1 MSKPPDPNTNACK
14 RRTALPFR
22 RLPLAFAFVAIALAL
37 LSRPQYALAQEATV
51 PVEYTVVAGDTLFGI
66 ATRFGIT
73 LDDLVAANGI
83 VNVDLIE
90 PGQILII
97 PDAATLGALAAANL
111 PVVRALPGDTLLSVA
126 QRIQQDPAALAALN
140 ELPDSARLFPGQ
152 PIRIPGS
159 DAPPMPR
166 AYGAIV
172 DVAFA
177 DVLTQGK
184 TGYVVVTTR
193 RPLDLQ
199 ADWNGLPI
207 TFTPD
212 AGDPLR
218 QFAYLPVPALL
229 ASGPYSLTLSYASA
243 NGVRLSQ
250 VWPIAVAEGAYDLA
264 NIDLPPDRGALLDPE
279 TVQSEL
285 ARLTESWTQN
295 SPELL
300 WTDVFSR
307 PIDVEYPT
315 TGPFGTRRSYNGGP
329 YASYH
334 AGEDFGAPVGIT
346 VTAPADAIVVL
357 AEPLQV
363 RGNAI
368 LLDHGR
374 GVFTG
379 YWHLDE
385 SLVQPGQAVA
395 MGEPIGRVG
404 NTGLSTGAH
413 LHWELRIYGIAVDP
427 MQFLEQPLQPQRAP
441 P

>member
-329 YASYH
+329 YAATTLVRTSAPRSASRSPRPRTPSSSSPSRSRCAATPFCSTTAAASSPAIGTWTNLSSNRARPSQWANRL
-334 AGEDFGAPVGIT
+334 AGSAT
-346 VTAPADAIVVL
+346 PASARALIC
-357 AEPLQV
+357 
-363 RGNAI
+363 
-368 LLDHGR
+368 
-374 GVFTG
+374 TG
-379 YWHLDE
+379 SCASTE
-385 SLVQPGQAVA
+385 SP
-395 MGEPIGRVG
+395 
-404 NTGLSTGAH
+404 
-413 LHWELRIYGIAVDP
+413 
-427 MQFLEQPLQPQRAP
+427 
-441 P
+441 